1 MCSNF
6 LHVLSL
12 IAGHNG
18 VMETNGVTHGASD
31 SSAGKGSRQ
40 VKGATLILK
49 QFHALLVK
57 RFHHAIRSQKDFMA
71 QVQFTCS
78 QSGIYY
84 FYSRTGSEYFL
95 HHFLLTCIFGGFQI
109 VLPASFVLIAL
120 IFTMI
125 VPPFGEY
132 PSLTLTPWMYG
143 QQFTFFR
150 SDLKHCEFYKTLA
163 LDKTSLTDFILYTSS
178 SQFSNEQPFDPKM
191 KRFTERLLQT
201 PGLGTR
207 CMEGEP
213 LGWVWGQDGT
223 ITRVHVYWI
232 YRIQNDWYRNPA
244 AFKRFQLMQTYKRS
258 SKTADIF
265 PDNLNLAWKWHF
277 EPPVYS
283 TSSSVVRFNQSPI
296 LNAGLLPK

>member
-1 MCSNF
+1 MFSKCQSSTCSN
-6 LHVLSL
+6 LVHVFSL

-18 VMETNGVTHGASD
+18 VTETNGVSHGASD
-31 SSAGKGSRQ
+31 SNAGKGSRQ

-71 QVQFTCS
+71 QVQFTSS

-84 FYSRTGSEYFL
+84 FYSRAGSEYLL
-95 HHFLLTCIFGGFQI
+95 HHCLLTCILGFQI

-150 SDLKHCEFYKTLA
+150 LDLKTNTCEFYKTRA
-163 LDKTSLTDFILYTSS
+163 LDKTSVTDCILYTSS

-191 KRFTERLLQT
+191 KHFTERLLQT

-207 CMEGEP
+207 CMDGEP
-213 LGWVWGQDGT
+213 LG
-223 ITRVHVYWI
+223 
-232 YRIQNDWYRNPA
+232 
-244 AFKRFQLMQTYKRS
+244 
-258 SKTADIF
+258 
-265 PDNLNLAWKWHF
+265 
-277 EPPVYS
+277 
-283 TSSSVVRFNQSPI
+283 
-296 LNAGLLPK
+296 

>member
-6 LHVLSL
+6 LHVFSL

-71 QVQFTCS
+71 QVRFTCS

-95 HHFLLTCIFGGFQI
+95 LRFFLTCIFVGFQI

-150 SDLKHCEFYKTLA
+150 SDLKTN
-163 LDKTSLTDFILYTSS
+163 TVNS
-178 SQFSNEQPFDPKM
+178 
-191 KRFTERLLQT
+191 
-201 PGLGTR
+201 TR
-207 CMEGEP
+207 
-213 LGWVWGQDGT
+213 
-223 ITRVHVYWI
+223 H
-232 YRIQNDWYRNPA
+232 
-244 AFKRFQLMQTYKRS
+244 
-258 SKTADIF
+258 
-265 PDNLNLAWKWHF
+265 
-277 EPPVYS
+277 
-283 TSSSVVRFNQSPI
+283 
-296 LNAGLLPK
+296 